1 MINEKGV
8 KEMCP
13 RKPRKPCSFR
23 GCPELTE
30 GRYCEKHQKQ
40 VDSEYNKTSRPFKH
54 LYNTSRWKKLR
65 KQFLQEHP
73 LCVECK
79 FKGAIKAATVVDH
92 IEAHKGDEGL
102 FWNQSN
108 WQPLCKECHDR
119 KTAKEDGRFG
129 KKNIV
134 YSYSNR

>member
-1 MINEKGV
+1 MIEEKGV

-30 GRYCEKHQKQ
+30 GRYCENYQKQ

-79 FKGAIKAATVVDH
+79 FKGAIKAAIVVDH